1 MKVEETSSDQQS
13 HTLSEI
19 LSQPSCWKECLE
31 QFSGSP
37 DLRLASKL
45 AKPTAEWV
53 LIGCGSSY
61 YLGLTAASTFRH
73 LGLKARAL
81 PASEILFYTDLHL
94 LKDRNY
100 IPILISRSGQ
110 TSEVLDAARLLKKVR
125 GLKTMAITCAQG
137 QELES
142 LATITL
148 KMTAADEKSM
158 VMTRSFTSMLLGL
171 QYLAATV
178 SENKTLRDALL
189 ALPEQVSPLL
199 QKYPSR
205 VREFVEA
212 HRYADYVFMAQGPLF
227 GVANEAMLK
236 TTEASTSYTQV
247 FHSLEFRHGPKSI
260 AGPETLLTFLLSE
273 SSYAAELEVFTEMR
287 QLGAAT
293 FVVGNALD
301 TTARQADFWVE
312 LGLNTPEYARVA
324 AYMIWGQL
332 LGVYTGLKKGLN
344 PDSPKNLARA
354 VILDGNH

>member
-1 MKVEETSSDQQS
+1 MKVVERSSDQQS
-13 HTLSEI
+13 HTISEI
-19 LSQPSCWKECLE
+19 LSQPHCWKECLR
-31 QFSGSP
+31 QFAGSS
-37 DLRLASKL
+37 DLSAAGKL
-45 AKPTAEWV
+45 AKPTAEWL

-94 LKDRNY
+94 LNDRNY

-110 TSEVLDAARLLKKVR
+110 TSEVLDAARLLKKER
-125 GLKTMAITCAQG
+125 GLKTIAITCAQG

-142 LATITL
+142 LATVTL

-178 SENKTLRDALL
+178 SENKSFREALSS
-189 ALPEQVSPLL
+189 LPEQVSPLL

-205 VREFVEA
+205 LQEFVES
-212 HRYADYVFMAQGPLF
+212 HRYADYVFLAQGPLF
-227 GVANEAMLK
+227 GIANEAMLK
-236 TTEASTSYTQV
+236 TTEASNSYTQV
-247 FHSLEFRHGPKSI
+247 FHSLEFRHGPKAI
-260 AGPETLLTFLLSE
+260 AGPETLLTFLVSE
-273 SSYAAELEVFTEMR
+273 PSYAAELDLFTEMR
-287 QLGAAT
+287 KLGAAT

-301 TTARQADFWVE
+301 ATARQADLSFE
-312 LGLNTPEYARVA
+312 LDLQVPEYARVA
-324 AYMIWGQL
+324 AYLIWGQL

-344 PDSPKNLARA
+344 PDAPKNLARA